1 MHVSGGTNRDQLFI
15 GAPFIRLFVRPPIL
29 FLPIFVLFCMFRMFA
44 LAFLIGCVNQRSWN
58 GLIIRVNAEVA
69 SSTPCERLAH
79 SKMHT
84 SNMPITASCTYVLVP
99 NRRRNPIA
107 CRGRRRFFVLWCTAS
122 APSPVGIL
130 EQESYSTVLYCN
142 TVRS

>member
-1 MHVSGGTNRDQLFI
+1 MHVSGGANRDQLFI

-29 FLPIFVLFCMFRMFA
+29 FLPIFVLFCMFRMFS

-107 CRGRRRFFVLWCTAS
+107 CRARKETLFRVVVHSFRSLSGRNPGT
-122 APSPVGIL
+122 GIL
-130 EQESYSTVLYCN
+130 QYSTVL
-142 TVRS
+142 

>member
-15 GAPFIRLFVRPPIL
+15 GAPFVRLFVCTPIL
-29 FLPIFVLFCMFRMFA
+29 FLPIFVLFRMFRMFA

-69 SSTPCERLAH
+69 SSAPCERLAH

-84 SNMPITASCTYVLVP
+84 SNMPIRRLVLVP
-99 NRRRNPIA
+99 NRRLNPMD
-107 CRGRRRFFVLWCTAS
+107 RVPRRRFLFSVVVHTA
-122 APSPVGIL
+122 
-130 EQESYSTVLYCN
+130 
-142 TVRS
+142 TVRTYM